1 MRKIHAELRYLK
13 FESGSEQGF
22 DVGRVLNRL
31 DVLSRKAEELGRFAT
46 AIRCE
51 RLIGKY
57 CGMFAARSNHTSAR
71 IDWRFDGRDDLRRV
85 DCTPVPA
92 SDDLGAPLR
101 DAAVFHDDAGGEP
114 TFSELNRAAQVPLL
128 FSG

>member
-1 MRKIHAELRYLK
+1 MHGGGSTGPRTPKGLERCREARSKHGRRSAKAVAARKSRGAEMRKIHAELRYLK

-22 DVGRVLNRL
+22 DVRRVLNRL

-57 CGMFAARSNHTSAR
+57 CGMFAARSNHTS
-71 IDWRFDGRDDLRRV
+71 
-85 DCTPVPA
+85 
-92 SDDLGAPLR
+92 
-101 DAAVFHDDAGGEP
+101 
-114 TFSELNRAAQVPLL
+114 
-128 FSG
+128 